1 MNERAT
7 ILVIDDTAANRKLL
21 VDLLETQGYATATA
35 ASGEE
40 GLAKIASI
48 KPDLVLLDVMMPGI
62 SGYDV
67 CKQIRAD
74 PDNGILPV
82 VMVTSLDPTQERING
97 LQAGADDFLTK
108 PINRPELLAR
118 VKSLLRIKSFNDTVQ
133 QQAAELAVLNTG
145 LAQRVEEQVGQ
156 LARLGQLKRFFAPQ
170 LAERIV
176 SGDLDDPLNTHRRE
190 VTVVFLDLRGF
201 TAFAD
206 TCEPEEVMGLL
217 RAYHGEM
224 GRLIDAYQGT
234 LEQFAGDSMMVIFND
249 PAIVEDPAIR
259 AVRMAL
265 DMQQR
270 FGELMTAWIKRG
282 HDIALSIGIAHGY
295 ATIGMIGYETRIGYG
310 VIGRV
315 TNLAARLC
323 SVAQR
328 GQILVSLPVFDLVDA
343 VVETEEIGQ
352 VELKGFARPVVAYG
366 VLRAKSE
373 APKSDAASWP
383 LKIYTLGQFALLC
396 DGKPLALSRKVQK
409 RPLDLLKLMVA
420 SGGKGVET
428 SALFELL
435 WPDAEG
441 DAAQA
446 AFDSTLYRLRKLI
459 GIDGVILLSE
469 GKLSLDKDKC
479 WLDVWEFERLLDA
492 SERTTEL
499 TEVDRFSR
507 ELLRL
512 YAGHF
517 LEKESQ
523 ESWAISARDKINAKF
538 TRAVAHL
545 AAQLEQAQRWPQAIA
560 LYSRALELDN
570 LAEALY
576 RRLMICHRE
585 NGEPAEG
592 LNVYRRCRD
601 MLSIVLSVKPSSET
615 ESIRS
620 TLGG

>member
-1 MNERAT
+1 MSDQL
-7 ILVIDDTAANRKLL
+7 ILVVDDTAANRKLL
-21 VDLLETQGYATATA
+21 VDLLTTQGYATAIA
-35 ASGEE
+35 INGEE
-40 GLAKIASI
+40 ALAKIAAI

-67 CKQIRAD
+67 CKQIRAN

-82 VMVTSLDPTQERING
+82 VMVTSLDPTQERIKG

-133 QQAAELAVLNTG
+133 QQAAELAVLNRG
-145 LAQRVEEQVGQ
+145 LEQRVQEQVGQ
-156 LARLGQLKRFFAPQ
+156 LERLGQLKRFFAPQ
-170 LAERIV
+170 LAEKIL
-176 SGDLDDPLNTHRRE
+176 SGDLDDPLKTRRRE

-217 RAYHGEM
+217 RTYHGEM
-224 GRLIDAYQGT
+224 GRLIDSYEGT

-249 PAIVEDPAIR
+249 PVIVEDPAIR

-270 FGELMTAWIKRG
+270 FAELMTAWQKRG

-295 ATIGMIGYETRIGYG
+295 ATIGTIGYENRIGYG

-328 GQILVSLPVFDLVDA
+328 GQILASLAVYELVESLVDA
-343 VVETEEIGQ
+343 EDLGQ
-352 VELKGFARPVVAYG
+352 VDLKGFARPVIAYG
-366 VLRAKSE
+366 ITGVKPLNP
-373 APKSDAASWP
+373 APDEPHWP
-383 LKIYTLGQFALLC
+383 LKIYALGQFALLH

-409 RPLDLLKLMVA
+409 RPLDLLKLLIA
-420 SGGKGVET
+420 SGGRNVEMST
-428 SALFELL
+428 LIELL

-441 DAAQA
+441 DAAHA
-446 AFDSTLYRLRKLI
+446 SFDSTLYRLRKLI
-459 GIDGVILLSE
+459 GIDGVITLAE
-469 GKLSLDKDKC
+469 GKLSLDSVKC
-479 WLDVWEFERLLDA
+479 RLDLWEFQRLLDRID
-492 SERTTEL
+492 RTTDLQDVEAF
-499 TEVDRFSR
+499 TKD
-507 ELLRL
+507 LLWL

-517 LEKESQ
+517 LEQESQ
-523 ESWAISARDKINAKF
+523 ESWAISARDKIKAKF
-538 TRAVAHL
+538 VRTVTSL
-545 AAQLEQAQRWPQAIA
+545 GAQLEQGQQWPQAIA

-570 LAEALY
+570 LTEGFY
-576 RRLMICHRE
+576 RRLMICYRE
-585 NGEPAEG
+585 NGEPAEA
-592 LNVYRRCRD
+592 LNIYRRCRD
-601 MLSIVLSVKPSSET
+601 MLSIVLGVKPSAET
-615 ESIRS
+615 EAVRI
-620 TLGG
+620 TFA

>member
-1 MNERAT
+1 MSDEL
-7 ILVIDDTAANRKLL
+7 ILVVDDTAANRKLL
-21 VDLLETQGYATATA
+21 VDLLMSQGYATAIA
-35 ASGEE
+35 INGEE
-40 GLAKIASI
+40 ALAKIAAI

-67 CKQIRAD
+67 CKQIRAN
-74 PDNGILPV
+74 PENGILPV
-82 VMVTSLDPTQERING
+82 VMVTSLDPIQERIKG

-118 VKSLLRIKSFNDTVQ
+118 VKSLLRIKAFNDTVQ
-133 QQAAELAVLNTG
+133 RQAAELALLNTG
-145 LAQRVEEQVGQ
+145 LAQRVREQVGE
-156 LARLGQLKRFFAPQ
+156 LERLGQLKRFFAPQ

-176 SGDLDDPLNTHRRE
+176 SGDLDDPLKTRRRE

-206 TCEPEEVMGLL
+206 TSEPEEVMGLL
-217 RAYHGEM
+217 RSYHGEM
-224 GRLIDAYQGT
+224 GRLIDSYQGT

-249 PAIVEDPAIR
+249 PMIVEEPAIR

-265 DMQQR
+265 DMQQH
-270 FGELMTAWIKRG
+270 FAALMTAWQKRG

-295 ATIGMIGYETRIGYG
+295 ATIGTIGYENRIGYG

-323 SVAQR
+323 SVAQG
-328 GQILVSLPVFDLVDA
+328 GQILISVTVFELVES
-343 VVETEEIGQ
+343 VVETEDVGQ
-352 VELKGFARPVVAYG
+352 VALKGFARSVVAYS
-366 VLRAKSE
+366 VLRAKS
-373 APKSDAASWP
+373 ALPKLDTPLWP
-383 LKIYTLGQFALLC
+383 LKIYTLGQFTLLH

-409 RPLDLLKLMVA
+409 RPLDLLKVLVA
-420 SGGKGVET
+420 SGGIGVET
-428 SALFELL
+428 SALIELL

-446 AFDSTLYRLRKLI
+446 SFDSTLYRLRKLI
-459 GIDGVILLSE
+459 AIEGVITLVD
-469 GKLSLDKDKC
+469 GKLSIDHAKC
-479 WLDVWEFERLLDA
+479 WLDVWAFEDVLDRIEHDA
-492 SERTTEL
+492 ESKESES
-499 TEVDRFSR
+499 FAK

-512 YAGHF
+512 YVGHF

-523 ESWAISARDKINAKF
+523 ESWAISARDKIKAKF
-538 TRAVAHL
+538 ARAVTHIGS
-545 AAQLEQAQRWPQAIA
+545 QLEQGRQWPQAID

-570 LAEALY
+570 LAEVFY

-585 NGEPAEG
+585 NSEPVEA

-601 MLSIVLSVKPSSET
+601 MLSIVLGVMPSAET
-615 ESIRS
+615 DAVRL
-620 TLGG
+620 TLA

>member
-1 MNERAT
+1 MNEQAT
-7 ILVIDDTAANRKLL
+7 ILVVDDTAANRKLL
-21 VDLLETQGYATATA
+21 VDLLTTQGYATATA

-40 GLAKIASI
+40 GLEKVASI
-48 KPDLVLLDVMMPGI
+48 RPDLVLLDVMMPGI

-67 CKQIRAD
+67 CEQIRAN

-82 VMVTSLDPTQERING
+82 VMVTSLDPTQERIKG

-145 LAQRVEEQVGQ
+145 LAQRVQEQVGQ
-156 LARLGQLKRFFAPQ
+156 LERLGQLKRFFAPQ

-176 SGDLDDPLNTHRRE
+176 SGDLDDPLKTRRRE
-190 VTVVFLDLRGF
+190 VTVMFLDLRGF

-206 TCEPEEVMGLL
+206 TSEPEEVMGLL
-217 RAYHGEM
+217 RSYHGEM
-224 GRLIDAYQGT
+224 GKLIDAYQGT
-234 LEQFAGDSMMVIFND
+234 LEQFTADTMMVIFND
-249 PAIVEDPAIR
+249 PVIVEDPAIR
-259 AVRMAL
+259 AVRVAL

-270 FGELMTAWIKRG
+270 FAELMTAWLKRG

-295 ATIGMIGYETRIGYG
+295 ATIGTIGYETRIGYG

-328 GQILVSLPVFDLVDA
+328 GQILASLPVYELVKA
-343 VVETEEIGQ
+343 VVEAEDLGQ
-352 VELKGFARPVVAYG
+352 VDLKGFARPVVAYR

-373 APKSDAASWP
+373 SPKLDSPSWP
-383 LKIYTLGQFALLC
+383 LKIFTLGQFALLHE
-396 DGKPLALSRKVQK
+396 GKPLALSRKVQK
-409 RPLDLLKLMVA
+409 RPMDLLKLLVA
-420 SGGKGVET
+420 SGGIGVET
-428 SALFELL
+428 SALIELL
-435 WPDAEG
+435 WRDAEG
-441 DAAQA
+441 DAAQTS
-446 AFDSTLYRLRKLI
+446 FDSTLYRLRKII
-459 GIDGVILLSE
+459 GIDGTITLSE
-469 GKLSLDKDKC
+469 GKLSLDASKC

-492 SERTTEL
+492 VDCATDTTAVEN
-499 TEVDRFSR
+499 FSKN
-507 ELLRL
+507 LLRL

-523 ESWAISARDKINAKF
+523 EFWAISARDKIKAKF
-538 TRAVAHL
+538 VRAVAHIGS
-545 AAQLEQAQRWPQAIA
+545 QLEQGQQWSQAIT

-570 LAEALY
+570 LAEGLY
-576 RRLMICHRE
+576 RRLMICFRE

-601 MLSIVLSVKPSSET
+601 MLSIVLGLKPSAET
-615 ESIRS
+615 EVIRS
-620 TLGG
+620 SLG